1 MPGDVLTTSV
11 SRVRNSHPFSNLSAE
26 ATENQYWSL
35 SMKLC
40 FLKPFK
46 KFFYLFCYLKIIWK
60 DKSRS
65 LAALE
70 WKPSQISYLHCSV
83 MSTRA
88 QGDCIPQ
95 TLRLHQ
101 FLKELRAS
109 QTLSCSQFLFF
120 FALPGTIGAY
130 WWSPVST
137 GGDRLLWK
145 SFLLQ
150 PSDPNTSISSFHFTR
165 LMPTL

>member
-11 SRVRNSHPFSNLSAE
+11 SRARNSHPFSNPSAK
-26 ATENQYWSL
+26 ATKNQYWRMQSDTL
-35 SMKLC
+35 
-40 FLKPFK
+40 FFETF
-46 KFFYLFCYLKIIWK
+46 FFYSFRYLKIIWK

-70 WKPSQISYLHCSV
+70 WKSRSQISRLHCSV
-83 MSTRA
+83 TSTRA
-88 QGDCIPQ
+88 QGDCI
-95 TLRLHQ
+95 Q
-101 FLKELRAS
+101 FLKELRAP
-109 QTLSCSQFLFF
+109 QTLCCSQFLFF

-137 GGDRLLWK
+137 GGHRLLWK

-150 PSDPNTSISSFHFTR
+150 PSDPNTSTSSFNFTR